1 MKKIFL
7 TITALAIGFTFF
19 CFSENRTATEK
30 QYTQKIH
37 VDDFYKIKIL
47 NNFNVIH
54 RINPDSAG
62 YVVITGDTGTSEYI
76 SVNCKK
82 GELIIKYTDTK
93 KPEGNLADIT
103 LYSTALES
111 AEYNGDLRM
120 NLPDKL
126 TGSLLSLKLTGNGSI
141 LAPDVNFSIVKASI
155 LTGKGY
161 IDISGSCREADLSV
175 TGVGEIRAHK
185 LEARDVRCSIYGNA
199 SIGCFAE
206 KTLKAKAT
214 GNGTV
219 YYEGNPNIKKIALG
233 NIKVLPLSGKNE
245 TQEQNTL

>member
-1 MKKIFL
+1 
-7 TITALAIGFTFF
+7 
-19 CFSENRTATEK
+19 
-30 QYTQKIH
+30 
-37 VDDFYKIKIL
+37 
-47 NNFNVIH
+47 
-54 RINPDSAG
+54 
-62 YVVITGDTGTSEYI
+62 
-76 SVNCKK
+76 
-82 GELIIKYTDTK
+82 
-93 KPEGNLADIT
+93 
-103 LYSTALES
+103 
-111 AEYNGDLRM
+111 M

-219 YYEGNPNIKKIALG
+219 YYEGTQHKKLHRKYKKYYLCPEKTKPKKKILCKKKLT
-233 NIKVLPLSGKNE
+233 NS
-245 TQEQNTL
+245 